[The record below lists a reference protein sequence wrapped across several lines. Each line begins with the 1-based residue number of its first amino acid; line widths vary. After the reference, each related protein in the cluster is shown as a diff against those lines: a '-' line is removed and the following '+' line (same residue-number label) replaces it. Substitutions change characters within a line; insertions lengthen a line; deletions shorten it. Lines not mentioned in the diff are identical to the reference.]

1 MCYNAPLEPYTLAEE
16 SVYSKLGTLVAIIM
30 AIFPFAAVLAK
41 LAETESAVAVI
52 LVAAICAILFA
63 VLLIATRIT
72 LEPEPEVV
80 KAPHQPT
87 PPVTWSWDGVNRE
100 PDSDDPTS

>member
-1 MCYNAPLEPYTLAEE
+1 M
-16 SVYSKLGTLVAIIM
+16 YSKLGTLVAIVM

-41 LAETESAVAVI
+41 LAETESSVTVI
-52 LVAAICAILFA
+52 VVAAICLILLA

-72 LEPEPEVV
+72 LEPEPEAT
-80 KAPHQPT
+80 KAPRQPA

-100 PDSDDPTS
+100 PDSDDTTS